1 MTMRKL
7 LTYATMAILL
17 AAPLARAA
25 DTAAPAPAAAQ
36 PPAAEYKYKTPKL
49 KRAEIDALL
58 AKPEGLLVI
67 DVRRPDELTKI
78 GGLPV
83 YLSVQAKDLES
94 SLSYIPKDRSIVTVS
109 NHAGRAGAAADL
121 LASHGFKVAGA
132 IGVENYE
139 EEGGTLTKIAIPAPA
154 AAAAQPPAA
163 DEYKYKTTR
172 LKRAEI
178 DALLAKPENL
188 LVIDVRRPDEIT
200 KTGGLPV
207 YLSIQAND
215 VEKNLAYIPKD
226 RVIVTVANH
235 FGRNGAAGDLVAS
248 HGFKVAGAI
257 AAEYYEAE
265 GGTLTKIVPP
275 APAAA
280 AVR

>member
-1 MTMRKL
+1 MRKL
-7 LTYATMAILL
+7 LTYATVAILL

-49 KRAEIDALL
+49 KRGEIDALL

-139 EEGGTLTKIAIPAPA
+139 EEGGTLTKIAPPVPA

-235 FGRNGAAGDLVAS
+235 FGRNVAAGDLLAS

-257 AAEYYEAE
+257 AAEYYETE
-265 GGTLTKIVPP
+265 GGTLTKIAPP

>member
-1 MTMRKL
+1 MRKL
-7 LTYATMAILL
+7 LTYTTMAILL

-25 DTAAPAPAAAQ
+25 DTAVPAAAQ

-94 SLSYIPKDRSIVTVS
+94 SLAYIPKDRSIVAVS

-121 LASHGFKVAGA
+121 LASRGFKVAGA
-132 IGVENYE
+132 IGIENYE
-139 EEGGTLTKIAIPAPA
+139 EEGGTLTIIAPPAP
-154 AAAAQPPAA
+154 AAQPPAA

-235 FGRNGAAGDLVAS
+235 FGRNGAAGDLLAS

-265 GGTLTKIVPP
+265 GGTLTKIVPQAP
-275 APAAA
+275 PAAA